1 MLGFKENE
9 GIASFSPA
17 NNLTCLG
24 PGKTKHKSFNF
35 SFSTANE
42 EAFNGKAY
50 ACIDSDDV
58 LEFNILKIKVFNL
71 VIMLLML

>member
-1 MLGFKENE
+1 MMPSPVQFNWFEKMLGFKENE

-42 EAFNGKAY
+42 
-50 ACIDSDDV
+50 
-58 LEFNILKIKVFNL
+58 
-71 VIMLLML
+71 